1 MALTLNENSKV
12 VEINSLECFEKLK
25 NKKESHLIDIRAQ
38 PEWDFVGVP
47 DLSSINKHTFFITWQ
62 SYPNMKF
69 NEDFETEIIR
79 SNIKKDD
86 SIFLICRSG
95 QRSLKAAQYLNQL
108 GYKNCFNVLDGFE
121 GDKDLNNH
129 RSTLSGW
136 KLNRLPW
143 KQ

>member
-1 MALTLNENSKV
+1 MESVSKV
-12 VEINSLECFEKLK
+12 NSTIASINSLDCFEILKK
-25 NKKESHLIDIRAQ
+25 NKKSHLIDVRCQ
-38 PEWDFVGVP
+38 PEWEFVGVP

-62 SYPNMKF
+62 LYPDLKL
-69 NEDFETEIIR
+69 NENFETEIIR
-79 SNIKKDD
+79 SNIKKND

-95 QRSLKAAQYLNQL
+95 QRSIKAAQFLNQL
-108 GYKNCFNVLDGFE
+108 GYKNCFNVSDGFE